1 MAGNKIFLV
10 IDDDP
15 DDCYFF
21 CEAIRKIDPSAECV
35 TAMDGEEA
43 LRHLHNGIPELP
55 ALIFL
60 DLNMPRMDGRLCL
73 AELKKD
79 KLLKH
84 IPVVILSTSNSTRDI
99 DETKKLGAVYF
110 ITKPTDIDKF
120 QQELEFAIRHY

>member
-1 MAGNKIFLV
+1 MTGNKIFLV

-43 LRHLHNGIPELP
+43 LRRLRNGIPKLP

-73 AELKKD
+73 TELKKD
-79 KLLKH
+79 KSLKN
-84 IPVVILSTSNSTRDI
+84 IPVVILSTSNSAKDI
-99 DETKKLGAVYF
+99 EETKKLGAVYF

-120 QQELEFAIRHY
+120 QRELEFAIQHY